1 MTERKLL
8 YIEWTDSRG
17 CHASWQH
24 VEAIADDEPCKLRS
38 VGWVIKDTRDH
49 IHLAPHIGDDPE
61 QVCGDMIIPKLA
73 ITKRR
78 VVKIGSDADHKRIE
92 DAAKKVL
99 HDKSRSKAAVLAAA
113 KATARKRKAEP
124 E

>member
-1 MTERKLL
+1 MTQNTIGGGMNERKLL

-17 CHASWQH
+17 CHSSWQH

-38 VGWVIKDTRDH
+38 VGWVVNETSKY

-61 QVCGDMIIPKLA
+61 QVCGDMVIPKFA

-78 VVKIGSDADHKRIE
+78 VLSIQSDASHKR
-92 DAAKKVL
+92 V
-99 HDKSRSKAAVLAAA
+99 HDAAA
-113 KATARKRKAEP
+113 KVLRKPKVKQA
-124 E
+124 